1 MKKKYIPLIYIVL
14 AIVTAFFYYC
24 QVDHWNR
31 SANEGKITFPLTIGL
46 SLIVFSLILCTG
58 LVIYLIS
65 KHIHVFV
72 WKAKITVLFIIA
84 LVLINIATAPFALL
98 IQELSWGLEQS
109 AMMVSLVVSLS
120 YLFKIVLSC
129 ATTIIFVVKQI

>member
-1 MKKKYIPLIYIVL
+1 MKRKYIPLIYILL
-14 AIVTAFFYYC
+14 AFVTAFFYYC

-46 SLIVFSLILCTG
+46 SLIVLSLITCTG
-58 LVIYLIS
+58 VIIYMLS
-65 KHIHVFV
+65 KHLHVIA
-72 WKAKITVLFIIA
+72 WKTKKTVIFIVA
-84 LVLINIATAPFALL
+84 LVLVNVATAPFALL
-98 IQELSWGLEQS
+98 IQELSWGLDQS

-129 ATTIIFVVKQI
+129 AATIIFVIKQL